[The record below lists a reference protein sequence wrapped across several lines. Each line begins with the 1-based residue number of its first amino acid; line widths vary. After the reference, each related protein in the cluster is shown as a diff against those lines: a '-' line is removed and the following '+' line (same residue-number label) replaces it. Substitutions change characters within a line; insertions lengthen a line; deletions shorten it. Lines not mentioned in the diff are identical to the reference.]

1 MEDAAN
7 LSLFTIPL
15 ESLDEEGLEYVR
27 LRRASVLRKLRV
39 KAAQEERATAAAL
52 LGEV

>member
-15 ESLDEEGLEYVR
+15 ETLDEEGLEYVR

-39 KAAQEERATAAAL
+39 KAAQEERATADSMSR
-52 LGEV
+52 EM